1 MIIVS
6 TVPSDVNVAE
16 EIALEVVVLDT
27 AVVAFAVAVAAVTA
41 VVASSLLL
49 LLLPSFW
56 PRQDVLLATTTI
68 RLRRTFLAP
77 SLEKRSLHPS
87 SSSAL
92 FSFI

>member
-6 TVPSDVNVAE
+6 TIPSAVNVAE
-16 EIALEVVVLDT
+16 EIVREVVSMD
-27 AVVAFAVAVAAVTA
+27 AAAVAGDVAAVTA
-41 VVASSLLL
+41 VVVSALLLL

-77 SLEKRSLHPS
+77 SLEKRSLHTS